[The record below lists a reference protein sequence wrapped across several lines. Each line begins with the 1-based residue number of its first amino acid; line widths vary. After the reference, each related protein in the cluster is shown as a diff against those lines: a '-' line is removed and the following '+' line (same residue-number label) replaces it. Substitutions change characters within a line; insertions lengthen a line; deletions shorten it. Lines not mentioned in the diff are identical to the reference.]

1 MCAFDRHHPAAATS
15 LAAPPF
21 DFLGRTVAMVTEPV
35 DCRPC
40 FFFFFWG
47 GVWVTYCIFKV
58 LGEVFHIRSEPLMEK
73 RIQNGHIDSV
83 ESEPVMNKSTS
94 GFV

>member
-1 MCAFDRHHPAAATS
+1 M
-15 LAAPPF
+15 
-21 DFLGRTVAMVTEPV
+21 
-35 DCRPC
+35 
-40 FFFFFWG
+40 
-47 GVWVTYCIFKV
+47 WVTYCIFKV

-83 ESEPVMNKSTS
+83 ESESVMNKSIS